1 MNAPYCRNVATIVLS
16 AGVTVQV
23 NSAPTESQPDQPP
36 NRPSSMLLLSGRT
49 TTTVPCGKDCEH
61 AGPLAPRQSIVF
73 VGGSTAVMLPNEF
86 AGLFTVT
93 VSVGLTTPT
102 GPSARRR

>member
-1 MNAPYCRNVATIVLS
+1 
-16 AGVTVQV
+16 
-23 NSAPTESQPDQPP
+23 
-36 NRPSSMLLLSGRT
+36 
-49 TTTVPCGKDCEH
+49 
-61 AGPLAPRQSIVF
+61 VF